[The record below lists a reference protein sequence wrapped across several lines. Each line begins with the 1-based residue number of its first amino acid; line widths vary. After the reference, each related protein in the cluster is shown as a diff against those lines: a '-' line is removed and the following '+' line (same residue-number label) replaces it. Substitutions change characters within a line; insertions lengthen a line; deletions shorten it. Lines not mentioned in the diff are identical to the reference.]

1 MRLVWQISDK
11 IYIKM
16 PERQKVGRQDMFHNI
31 YKIEYQQMDMKAFME
46 RYHFDWQDCEMVK
59 AAARFLSEITDIE
72 TWVMEEDEGVV
83 CVATL
88 GKRYDE
94 IAGIAADSG
103 NLLLSYCMECLGME
117 FLSKGYEK
125 INQTVH
131 EKTGLWLSKYHFL
144 GEEESA
150 VMMKQMLQSEKKEH
164 MVSVEWKNG
173 MLSPLKSV
181 IFSAKYQSQKE
192 SEGCHNCSACENI
205 TCSFRKI
212 VEQKNKLYENVDNRK
227 RSAKA
232 YSYGVT
238 AIFGGEQE

>member
-1 MRLVWQISDK
+1 
-11 IYIKM
+11 
-16 PERQKVGRQDMFHNI
+16 MFHNI
-31 YKIEYQQMDMKAFME
+31 YKIEYREMDMKAFME
-46 RYHFDWQDCEMVK
+46 RYHFDLQDYDMVK
-59 AAARFLSEITDIE
+59 AAARFISEITDIE
-72 TWVMEEDEGVV
+72 TWMLEEDGGVV

-94 IAGIAADSG
+94 IAGLTADSG

-125 INQTVH
+125 MNHTIH
-131 EKTGLWLSKYHFL
+131 EETGFWLSKYHFL
-144 GEEESA
+144 SERESFA
-150 VMMKQMLQSEKKEH
+150 VLGYKQQSEKRDN
-164 MVSVEWKNG
+164 SIGVEWKDG
-173 MLSPLKSV
+173 MLRPLKSV
-181 IFSAKYQSQKE
+181 IFRAKYQKHQE
-192 SEGCHNCSACENI
+192 GDGCHNCLECENI

-238 AIFGGEQE
+238 AIFGGEKE